1 MSASSQESDHRWL
14 VAATIMTTVILG
26 LQAALISALPA
37 DRMLSIGLGTATIG
51 CVIAIFWKSRRIIRQ
66 EKQSQEEL
74 LHAKRA
80 AENAN
85 RAKSDFLANMS
96 HEIRTPMTSIL
107 GFSDLLLAGV
117 RSDEEQQEFLLAIRR
132 NGQALLELINDILD
146 LSKIEA
152 GRMSVRL
159 AACSIEQVIDELLS
173 AVTVRAREKGLT
185 LEVRYEGLVP
195 EQIQTDAR
203 RLRQILVNLT
213 GNAIKFT
220 DRGGVRISVRMAKR
234 SGGAAALQFAVSD
247 TGIGIQAHKVRE
259 LFQPFVQVDS
269 STTRRFGG
277 TGLGLAI
284 SQRLANSLGGE
295 IDVHSEPGRGSTFTV
310 TIDPGPL
317 TGVRLVEAS
326 QRRAGHHVN
335 DALAADGPWFSG
347 RVLLAEDVPDLRRLT
362 GHILRRWNVTVDM
375 AENGREACAAAQR
388 SAAAGQPYDLILM
401 DMQMPEMDGYQAT
414 RALRQHGWPGPIVA
428 LTAHAMVGDQEKCLA
443 EGCNDCL
450 TKPLDTGRLR
460 SLLARYLTAA
470 PQTNLPTAIST

>member
-1 MSASSQESDHRWL
+1 MPASSHEFDHRWL
-14 VAATIMTTVILG
+14 VTATVMTIVVLC
-26 LQAALISALPA
+26 LQAALIWTVRT
-37 DRMLSIGLGTATIG
+37 DRLLSIGLIIASIG
-51 CVIAIFWKSRRIIRQ
+51 CVIAIFWNSQRIIRQ
-66 EKQSQEEL
+66 EKQSQDEL

-117 RSDEEQQEFLLAIRR
+117 RTEDEQQEFLLAIRR

-152 GRMSVRL
+152 GRMSVKF
-159 AACSIEQVIDELLS
+159 APCSIEQVIDELLS

-185 LEVRYEGLVP
+185 LEVTYEGLVP
-195 EQIQTDAR
+195 EQIHTDGR

-220 DRGGVRISVRMAKR
+220 DRGGVRISVRMTKKR
-234 SGGAAALQFAVSD
+234 DGVPALQFAVSD
-247 TGIGIQAHKVRE
+247 TGIGIKANKVRE

-326 QRRAGHHVN
+326 QRRAGHV
-335 DALAADGPWFSG
+335 DSGSLPAEGPQFAG
-347 RVLLAEDVPDLRRLT
+347 RVLLAEDVADLRRLT
-362 GHILRRWNVTVDM
+362 GHILRRWNLTVDL

-388 SAAAGQPYDLILM
+388 SLAAGHPYDLILM

-414 RALRQHGWPGPIVA
+414 RALREQGWKGPIVA

-443 EGCNDCL
+443 EGCDECL
-450 TKPLDTGRLR
+450 TKPLDTSRLR
-460 SLLARYLTAA
+460 SLLARRLPAA
-470 PQTNLPTAIST
+470 LQTTPSSALCT